1 MFKNYKEYFEDHKDN
16 AKAIAITVGITSFL
30 FLSGCAIG
38 ARHTD
43 ASWRRAI
50 TCCCL
55 ANPELKAVLKD
66 AARKA
71 LEIGMV

>member
-16 AKAIAITVGITSFL
+16 AKAIVITVGITSFL

-38 ARHTD
+38 ARRTD
-43 ASWRRAI
+43 AAWKRAI
-50 TCCCL
+50 NCCCL
-55 ANPELKAVLKD
+55 ANPELRAVLED

-71 LEIGMV
+71 LEIRMV